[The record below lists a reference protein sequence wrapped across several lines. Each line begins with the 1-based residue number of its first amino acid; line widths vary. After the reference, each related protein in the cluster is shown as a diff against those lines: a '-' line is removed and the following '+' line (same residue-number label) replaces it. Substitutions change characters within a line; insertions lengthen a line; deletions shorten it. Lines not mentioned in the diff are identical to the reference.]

1 MLHTLSV
8 RLGVVVLAVWF
19 VTFEIRKR
27 GLLAKKER
35 RSRETQTFATETE
48 AKVFARSKLEEVR
61 SVFAGTIIPYCP
73 RRLVLPGEIAGWV
86 EEGTDSTIKD

>member
-1 MLHTLSV
+1 MG
-8 RLGVVVLAVWF
+8 LGVIVLAVWF

-35 RSRETQTFATETE
+35 RSRETQTFATEAE
-48 AKVFARSKLEEVR
+48 AKRFARSKLEEGQ

-86 EEGTDSTIKD
+86 EEGTDPAINEE